1 MKQVLLSFAALA
13 LSSGA
18 MAQVSIGAKAGVNY
32 NIWSVAEGDQFP
44 TGADKP
50 ESSSGIGF
58 HLGGYM
64 EYAFSDNLAF
74 RPELLFSTHGVKDD
88 LDETY
93 TETDIFGNSY
103 TVSTTGESKVNAS
116 YLEVP
121 LLLAYK
127 PSEAFG
133 IHFGPVVAFRMGFGQ
148 ESEGTSSTTIGGQ
161 TTSTSFSSDTSEDT
175 GVQGLDFGLAAGFA
189 YELESGLNFGFR
201 YCRSLTTTNDDSE
214 NGVLG
219 STDFIKINQNVLQ
232 VSVGYTFMKD

>member
-1 MKQVLLSFAALA
+1 MNKVLLSIAAVALA
-13 LSSGA
+13 GST
-18 MAQVSIGAKAGVNY
+18 MAQVNIGAKAGLNY
-32 NIWSVAEGDQFP
+32 NIWSVSEGDQFP
-44 TGADKP
+44 AGADKP

-88 LDETY
+88 LDETF

-103 TVSTTGESKVNAS
+103 TVSTTGESKVNVS
-116 YLEVP
+116 YIEVP

-161 TTSTSFSSDTSEDT
+161 TTSSSFSIDTTEDT
-175 GVQGLDFGLAAGFA
+175 GVQSLDFGLAAGFA

-201 YCRSLTTTNDDSE
+201 YCRSLSTTNDGTD

-219 STDFIKINQNVLQ
+219 STDNVKINQNVMQ
-232 VSVGYTFMKD
+232 VSIGYTFMKN